1 MQRVRKSRSI
11 GMLLPA
17 ITGALVAMLIS
28 MFALAARDAY
38 GRQQQAASTLSVIT
52 LKRAMLAPKDSLRQ
66 ELSAE
71 RAVMVTVAPATPAVM
86 ARINALHARS
96 GAALDHTIAVLQTHP
111 LEATAPGLAQIRA
124 RAAAWRTMWPRT
136 QAGLLVPGQQLHLMA
151 DWSDVV
157 DGLTL
162 AIDQQ
167 SGVLSRVLASTDS
180 FINEMMKINDVAWM
194 VRGDAGVD
202 RRHIADALN
211 ANAPLSG
218 EEFERSTGRINA
230 LWGVIADDTRS
241 ADVPRRLRQAMAH
254 AQDLYFTRFRSQRA
268 TMVARI
274 MARKADGIT
283 RKYLLTISS
292 PALDSLSQISRT
304 ALDLTQEHATQESAA
319 ANRALF
325 SAVLLMLACIG
336 LAMFSTLY
344 VMQRVVRPL
353 RQITATMAAVV
364 DGQLDRRIPFED
376 RDDEIGQLART
387 LHLFRD
393 GALERQRLESEL
405 LQNQAAKEMAETS
418 NRVKSEFLA
427 NMSHELRTPLNAII
441 GFSDLMQHKLFG
453 PLSERYEH
461 YALLIN
467 ESGHHLLNLVSDI
480 LDLAKIEAG
489 KFVIMPET
497 VNLNESIGYCV
508 QLVKRRAEERGI
520 QLTAHLPAAPL
531 MLEAD
536 ARSCK
541 QIVLNLLANA
551 VKFTREQ
558 GHVAVTAAAAGGSV
572 TITVSD
578 DGVGIPAHALA
589 RIGHAFEQASNDP
602 LQAREGTGLGLALV
616 RALVAEHGGAV
627 RIVSTE
633 NVGTTVTVVLPLSQA
648 ARAAA

>member
-1 MQRVRKSRSI
+1 
-11 GMLLPA
+11 
-17 ITGALVAMLIS
+17 
-28 MFALAARDAY
+28 
-38 GRQQQAASTLSVIT
+38 
-52 LKRAMLAPKDSLRQ
+52 
-66 ELSAE
+66 
-71 RAVMVTVAPATPAVM
+71 
-86 ARINALHARS
+86 
-96 GAALDHTIAVLQTHP
+96 
-111 LEATAPGLAQIRA
+111 
-124 RAAAWRTMWPRT
+124 
-136 QAGLLVPGQQLHLMA
+136 
-151 DWSDVV
+151 
-157 DGLTL
+157 
-162 AIDQQ
+162 
-167 SGVLSRVLASTDS
+167 
-180 FINEMMKINDVAWM
+180 M

-202 RRHIADALN
+202 RRNIADALN
-211 ANAPLSG
+211 AHAPPDG
-218 EEFERSTGRINA
+218 ETFEQFTGRINA
-230 LWGVIADDTRS
+230 LWGVISDDAHS
-241 ADVPRRLRQAMAH
+241 AAVPPQLRQAMAH

-268 TMVARI
+268 DMVAAI

-283 RKYLLTISS
+283 RKDLLAISS
-292 PALDSLSQISRT
+292 PALAALSQISRT
-304 ALDLTQEHATQESAA
+304 ALDLTQEHATQEAAA

-336 LAMFSTLY
+336 LAVFSTLY
-344 VMQRVVRPL
+344 VMGRVVRPL
-353 RQITATMAAVV
+353 RQITATMAAVM

-376 RDDEIGQLART
+376 RNDEIGQLART

-405 LQNQAAKEMAETS
+405 LQNQAAKELAETS

-453 PLSERYEH
+453 PLSERYEQ

-489 KFVIMPET
+489 KFAITPET
-497 VNLNESIGYCV
+497 INLNESIGYCV
-508 QLVKRRAEERGI
+508 QMVKRRAEERGI
-520 QLTAHLPAAPL
+520 YLTAHLPAAPL

-536 ARSCK
+536 ARGCK

-558 GHVAVTAAAAGGSV
+558 GHVAVTAAAAGGRV

-578 DGVGIPAHALA
+578 DGVGIPAHALS